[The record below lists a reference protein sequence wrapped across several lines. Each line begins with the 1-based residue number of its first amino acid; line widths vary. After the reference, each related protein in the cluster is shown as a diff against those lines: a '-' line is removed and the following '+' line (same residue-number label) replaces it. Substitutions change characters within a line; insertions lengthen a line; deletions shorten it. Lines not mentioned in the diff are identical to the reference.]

1 MRPHSAKRAVDVAER
16 MEPEAGAGVPAPP
29 PETLCRLLRRELAIG
44 GRSIPGRLVF
54 ASMSMLGHVAFR
66 ELLDEFGGCA
76 LLFSEMCSAKT
87 IPTENPRVS
96 NHFRWR
102 PQELPR
108 LVCQI
113 VGAEPE
119 AMARAAARIEA
130 EGFFGVDLNFSC
142 AAATICRRGGGAE
155 LLRRPEAALSILERV
170 RRAVRIPVTV
180 KFRMGWRDDPEAAV
194 ALARAFEAAGAD
206 ALTFHPRV
214 APDRRARPARWEAIG
229 RVKAAVRIPVFGNGG
244 VIDPEGCLRMLRE
257 TGCDGVALGR
267 IAVARPWVFAVWTG
281 IAPAGREPWRETAL
295 RLHALLERHFAPRD
309 ALRRLRRF
317 VFYYAANF
325 QYGHELFR
333 RVHGA
338 ADMDSARAVLED
350 FFASS
355 PGICRDP
362 NRNYFQ

>member
-1 MRPHSAKRAVDVAER
+1 
-16 MEPEAGAGVPAPP
+16 MEPESTAGGAEPL
-29 PETLCRLLRRELAIG
+29 PEALPGLLRRELAIG

-54 ASMSMLGHVAFR
+54 ASMSLLGHVAFR

-87 IPTENPRVS
+87 VPTENPRVS

-113 VGAEPE
+113 VGAEPKT
-119 AMARAAARIEA
+119 MARAAARIEA

-142 AAATICRRGGGAE
+142 AAATICRQGGGAE
-155 LLRRPEAALSILERV
+155 LLRRPEAALSILEQV

-180 KFRMGWRDDPEAAV
+180 KFRMGWRDDPAA
-194 ALARAFEAAGAD
+194 AAAMARAFEAAGAD

-244 VIDPEGCLRMLRE
+244 VIDAEGCLRMLRQ

-267 IAVARPWVFAVWTG
+267 IAVARPWVFAAWTG
-281 IAPAGREPWRETAL
+281 LAPPEREPWRETAL
-295 RLHALLERHFAPRD
+295 RLHALLEHHFAPRD
-309 ALRRLRRF
+309 ALLRLRRF
-317 VFYYAANF
+317 IFYYAANF
-325 QYGHELFR
+325 PFGHELFR
-333 RVHGA
+333 RVQGA
-338 ADMDSARAVLED
+338 ADMEAARSALED
-350 FFASS
+350 FFTAC
-355 PGICRDP
+355 PGVCRVP